1 MALKGFIEAMATS
14 LSPVKGFDWTRVRWD
29 AADAPQRDDCSYC
42 GAEIPEDAVPL
53 RMWDEPGNSCVF
65 CDACSARWWG
75 LMPMQGDDDDDRSD
89 P

>member
-1 MALKGFIEAMATS
+1 MISAFIEVMDVS
-14 LSPVKGFDWTRVRWD
+14 LVPAPGFNWQLVRWD
-29 AADAPQRDDCSYC
+29 AWNAPQRDDCSYC

-65 CDACSARWWG
+65 CDACAVRWWG
-75 LMPMQGDDDDDRSD
+75 LQPVQYDDDDDDRSE

>member
-1 MALKGFIEAMATS
+1 MISAFIEVIDVS
-14 LSPVKGFDWTRVRWD
+14 LAPSKGFDWSRVRWD

-42 GAEIPEDAVPL
+42 GAAIPEEAVPL

-65 CDACSARWWG
+65 CDDCMQRWWG
-75 LMPMQGDDDDDRSD
+75 FVPLQREDDE